1 MPHVNRTPVRS
12 AHAESSSTGGAER
25 ARIGWIGA
33 GRMGVAM
40 ASFILRAG
48 YPLAIWS
55 RTATHCAPLLDL
67 GARHC
72 VGIAQ
77 CVAGADIV
85 FTCVSDDAALRR
97 VVVDPDGILAHA
109 RHGTILVDTS
119 TVSSEASA
127 AIAQAA
133 TANGV
138 DYLRIPVSGNAASAR
153 RGEVTLLVSGPQT
166 VWERVRPVTQT
177 FSVRQVY
184 LGSGEEARA
193 MKLVINALVVNLAQ
207 AMTEALTLGRAAG
220 LPWPLLLETVA
231 QSTIASPFVKAKTA
245 QLAARDFGATMTASL
260 ILKDI
265 DLMLAAAARGG
276 VEMPLTATTRE
287 RIQAVVDAGMGEED
301 YLAAIK
307 LAERAAGL
315 GEP

>member
-1 MPHVNRTPVRS
+1 MLTATGTVVRS
-12 AHAESSSTGGAER
+12 AQTDSSSGGGAAR

-55 RTATHCAPLLDL
+55 RTAAHCAPLVDL
-67 GARHC
+67 GARQC
-72 VGIAQ
+72 VGIAH
-77 CVAGADIV
+77 CVADADIV

-97 VVVDPDGILAHA
+97 VVEDADGVLAHA
-109 RHGTILVDTS
+109 RRGTALVDTS
-119 TVSSEASA
+119 TVSAEASA
-127 AIAQAA
+127 AVAQAA
-133 TANGV
+133 TSHGV

-153 RGEVTLLVSGPQT
+153 RGEVTLLVSGSRE
-166 VWERVRPVTQT
+166 VWERVRPVTET
-177 FSVRQVY
+177 FSVRQLY
-184 LGSGEEARA
+184 LGDGEEARA

-276 VEMPLTATTRE
+276 VEMPLTATTRD